1 MKLAQTEYLFEG
13 FFNKLF
19 GRKKEKKKARK
30 QAKGKNGTEAANKTI
45 AVPEVIPTQI
55 GEKLAEL

>member
-19 GRKKEKKKARK
+19 GRKKEKKKART
-30 QAKGKNGTEAANKTI
+30 QGKGKNGTEAANKTI
-45 AVPEVIPTQI
+45 AVPEVIPT
-55 GEKLAEL
+55 